1 MQTSLILGLLL
12 HRVPSLTRP
21 RGVPTL
27 PRRHDN
33 MQGSEWENYHVT
45 CNTFEST
52 RIIFLVNLHRLQTFW
67 GKPDGCVIQI
77 KLCAAERYSQ
87 IQILSG
93 WRLLTVCGQSRKIQM
108 TKASLL
114 CWMTQTKNNL
124 LLVLSRMGAMTYR
137 ENQEYTSIFS
147 KPKNSLRIFA
157 CNPSS
162 TRSQIV

>member
-77 KLCAAERYSQ
+77 KLC
-87 IQILSG
+87 G
-93 WRLLTVCGQSRKIQM
+93 WEIFTNPNTQ
-108 TKASLL
+108 
-114 CWMTQTKNNL
+114 WMTTIDSLRPIPKDSNDKGVAFTLNDSNKKIIFCWCYPGWVRWRTKKTKNTL
-124 LLVLSRMGAMTYR
+124 LFWAKIPL
-137 ENQEYTSIFS
+137 EYLHVI
-147 KPKNSLRIFA
+147 PVVPVHR
-157 CNPSS
+157 
-162 TRSQIV
+162 